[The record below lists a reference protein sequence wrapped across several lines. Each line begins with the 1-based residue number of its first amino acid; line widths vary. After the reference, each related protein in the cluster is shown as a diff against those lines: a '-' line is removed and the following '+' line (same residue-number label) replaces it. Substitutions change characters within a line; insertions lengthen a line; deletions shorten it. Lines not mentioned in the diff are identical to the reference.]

1 MRNKNNYSF
10 FALPKVDLF
19 SALKRNKNPIPPD
32 YSQLWVRADLDTS
45 FITEKS
51 SPQPEI
57 KVHLEIC
64 FNFRSV
70 LLDFQSFTA
79 KPVFECLFAYPMIL
93 FYCICIKQYLSRLC
107 YMQISY
113 EMVTL

>member
-1 MRNKNNYSF
+1 MVVVLSMC
-10 FALPKVDLF
+10 DLF
-19 SALKRNKNPIPPD
+19 AAFLILK
-32 YSQLWVRADLDTS
+32 
-45 FITEKS
+45 KS
-51 SPQPEI
+51 SPQLGI
-57 KVHLEIC
+57 KVHLGIR

-70 LLDFQSFTA
+70 FLDFQSFTE